1 MATVGNNTSA
11 KFEHLR
17 EAFFTK
23 GEKEQ
28 FEKIMRHPKNRA
40 IHERMLE
47 QKAETLYKK
56 AMVLIEA
63 VERGEFDEKEM
74 AVVEYTISHYL
85 AGIDDLHPEL
95 ILEKTPDLSL

>member
-1 MATVGNNTSA
+1 MKNPNNRT
-11 KFEHLR
+11 
-17 EAFFTK
+17 
-23 GEKEQ
+23 
-28 FEKIMRHPKNRA
+28 
-40 IHERMLE
+40 IHEKMLE

-63 VERGEFDEKEM
+63 VENGEFNEEEM

-95 ILEKTPDLSL
+95 ILEKTPDLEL